1 MAGQSLSNEQLW
13 AVYAAGIAQA
23 AGFATVPA
31 GFVLCG
37 TSLIANLAV
46 ASKALPVGA
55 VPNMQEALFQVYNLA
70 DTALPL
76 QGIYA
81 PTQHSFFSDYAAY
94 IDNLVP
100 AGSQKAPT
108 ETQAGQL
115 RLFQSALTDAN
126 NKYNTDLNAA
136 SAAWNQTGNAGQ
148 GQYPTFESFLN
159 GTNWG
164 AMLNADNTNA
174 VKISTQIQ
182 ALLITIYGV
191 DYLAIQ
197 TDKTVVDNVRSAMQG
212 SVGTA
217 PYNMLVQATSGNLVV
232 PAYSPSDLTVF
243 SAWVDAIIMQHNNIV
258 KTGTPPVKISFDQA
272 TAKNSNLNSPYL
284 KQTNWAINNFFFTA
298 ANGNAALSSQVNIN
312 TGDPG
317 FSLQFQ
323 FDDVTQVSLTRGPWY
338 NDVLTTTPYAYPNPG
353 NLSVPISLI
362 IGMYPQIKMTL
373 DVVSYASAFS
383 AYNTAGGFGFGSF
396 WVSASHTQGAAKQ
409 PMTAIWNNT
418 ANAVTIQSLSV
429 NPIILAMEV
438 DLLPG

>member
-1 MAGQSLSNEQLW
+1 MPAQPISNEQLW

-23 AGFATVPA
+23 AGFATVPD
-31 GFVLCG
+31 GFILCG

-46 ASKALPVGA
+46 ASKALPALA

-70 DTALPL
+70 DTALAL

-115 RLFQSALTDAN
+115 RIFQSELTDAN
-126 NKYNTDLNAA
+126 NQYNTDLNAA

-148 GQYPTFESFLN
+148 GQYQSFESFLN

-164 AMLNADNTNA
+164 AMLNTDNTNA
-174 VKISTQIQ
+174 AKISTQIQ
-182 ALLITIYGV
+182 TLLTTIYGL

-197 TDKTVVDNVRSAMQG
+197 TDKTVVDTVRSAMQG

-232 PAYSPSDLTVF
+232 PAYSPSDLTIF
-243 SAWVDAIIMQHNNIV
+243 SAWVDNIIIQHNNMNR
-258 KTGTPPVKISFDQA
+258 TGTPPLKINFNQA

-284 KQTNWAINNFFFTA
+284 KQTNWDINNFFFTA
-298 ANGNAALSSQVNIN
+298 QNGNAVLSSQVNIN
-312 TGDPG
+312 TAAPG
-317 FSLQFQ
+317 FFLEFQ
-323 FDDVTQVSLTRGPWY
+323 FDDVTQVSVTRGPWY
-338 NDVLTTTPYAYPNPG
+338 NAALTALPYTYPNAG
-353 NLSVPISLI
+353 NLSTPVSLI

-373 DVVSYASAFS
+373 DVASYASAFS

-396 WVSASHTQGAAKQ
+396 WVSASHKQGAATQ
-409 PMTAIWNNT
+409 SMTAIWDNT
-418 ANAVTIQSLSV
+418 ANAVTIQSQSV

-438 DLLPG
+438 DLLP